1 MSPRHRTAALAA
13 AVGLLAIVAILVLIQ
28 RIQRDGADSP
38 LDVTTAPV
46 TTGTVARRVM
56 STGTLQPVR
65 TVDVGAQVSGTIH
78 SIEADFN
85 DRVRAGQI
93 VARLDPSI
101 YESQLG
107 EAQARL
113 EQAQAE
119 RERLRVALDDARAK
133 LGRSETL
140 ATESLVPRAELDL
153 AKTAALHAAADLKA
167 ADAAVASARASIKQ
181 AKVSLNHTII
191 RSPIDGIVISRNVD
205 VGQTIAS
212 AVQTPVLFTIADL
225 RRMQLLA
232 EVAEADVGGVQP
244 GSRVSFQI
252 ESIGQQA
259 FDGTVS
265 AVRLQPLVEQAAA
278 STTGSATAAPA
289 PAGTSGASST
299 PTAPAGQPA
308 ANATASSGSASP
320 AASSSQ
326 PQSTQPPTSAGATA
340 ARSQSGAAPTGVG
353 VVTYTAVIDVDNAT
367 GAMQPGGTA
376 IITLEGSERRN
387 AVRIPNN
394 ALTFRPPA
402 EAFDEIDQ
410 APPVLEPPQAPR
422 RGSVTSTRKAYVWKF
437 ENRRFVPIAVEVGL
451 ADDTWTELLSG
462 DVQAGEVVV
471 TRVARVKN

>member
-1 MSPRHRTAALAA
+1 MSSRHRTAALAA
-13 AVGLLAIVAILVLIQ
+13 AVGLLAIVAILVLVP
-28 RIQRDGADSP
+28 RDGADSP

-119 RERLRVALDDARAK
+119 RERLRVVLDDARAK

-153 AKTAALHAAADLKA
+153 AKTAALHAAADLKG
-167 ADAAVASARASIKQ
+167 ADAGIASARASITQ
-181 AKVSLNHTII
+181 ARVSLNHTII
-191 RSPIDGIVISRNVD
+191 RSPIDGIVISRHVD

-225 RRMQLLA
+225 SRMQLLA

-244 GSRVSFQI
+244 GSKVSFQI

-278 STTGSATAAPA
+278 STTGSATAAPV
-289 PAGTSGASST
+289 PVGTSGASST
-299 PTAPAGQPA
+299 PTAAAGQPA
-308 ANATASSGSASP
+308 ANAAASSGSTSP
-320 AASSSQ
+320 AASSQ
-326 PQSTQPPTSAGATA
+326 PQSTQSPSSAGATP
-340 ARSQSGAAPTGVG
+340 ARPQSGAATAGGG
-353 VVTYTAVIDVDNAT
+353 VVTYTAVIDVDNSKSAL
-367 GAMQPGGTA
+367 QPGGTA
-376 IITLEGSERRN
+376 IITLEGSERRD

-394 ALTFRPPA
+394 ALTFRPPP
-402 EAFDEIDQ
+402 EAFDAIDQ
-410 APPVLEPPQAPR
+410 EPPVLEPPQAPR
-422 RGSVTSTRKAYVWKF
+422 RGSANRTRKGYVWKL
-437 ENRRFVPIAVEVGL
+437 ENRRFVPIAVETGL
-451 ADDTWTELLSG
+451 ADDTWTELISG
-462 DVQAGEVVV
+462 DIQAGELVV
-471 TRVARVKN
+471 TGVARSKN

>member
-1 MSPRHRTAALAA
+1 MSSRHRTAALAA
-13 AVGLLAIVAILVLIQ
+13 AVGLLAIVAILVLVP
-28 RIQRDGADSP
+28 RDGADSP

-85 DRVRAGQI
+85 DRVRAGRI

-119 RERLRVALDDARAK
+119 RERLRVVLDDARAK

-153 AKTAALHAAADLKA
+153 AKTAALHAAADVKG
-167 ADAAVASARASIKQ
+167 ADAAIASARASITQ
-181 AKVSLNHTII
+181 ARVSLNHTVI
-191 RSPIDGIVISRNVD
+191 RSPIDGIVISRHVD

-225 RRMQLLA
+225 SRMQLLA

-259 FDGTVS
+259 FDGTYRPCGCSRSSSRRPRPRPDPRPQHRCRPARRELRRRRQRPRANQRQTPLHRVDPHHRPLRPS
-265 AVRLQPLVEQAAA
+265 LNPRSLRRAPAQPLRVHNQV
-278 STTGSATAAPA
+278 PRR
-289 PAGTSGASST
+289 
-299 PTAPAGQPA
+299 PA
-308 ANATASSGSASP
+308 AES
-320 AASSSQ
+320 
-326 PQSTQPPTSAGATA
+326 
-340 ARSQSGAAPTGVG
+340 
-353 VVTYTAVIDVDNAT
+353 
-367 GAMQPGGTA
+367 
-376 IITLEGSERRN
+376 
-387 AVRIPNN
+387 
-394 ALTFRPPA
+394 
-402 EAFDEIDQ
+402 
-410 APPVLEPPQAPR
+410 
-422 RGSVTSTRKAYVWKF
+422 
-437 ENRRFVPIAVEVGL
+437 
-451 ADDTWTELLSG
+451 
-462 DVQAGEVVV
+462 
-471 TRVARVKN
+471 